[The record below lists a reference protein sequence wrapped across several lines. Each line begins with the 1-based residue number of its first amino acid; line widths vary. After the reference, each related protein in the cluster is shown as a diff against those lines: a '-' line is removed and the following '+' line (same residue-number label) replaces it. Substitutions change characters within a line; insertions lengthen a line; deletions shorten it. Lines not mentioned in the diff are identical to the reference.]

1 MLDVSVLSFI
11 FFIPLIVF
19 WSFCMFHVVFI
30 LSKYKDGDIILQ
42 YVCLFVYYVLIKYE
56 RDLITV
62 L

>member
-11 FFIPLIVF
+11 FFYSTYRVLKF
-19 WSFCMFHVVFI
+19 LLFHVVFI

-42 YVCLFVYYVLIKYE
+42 CVCLFVYYVLIKYE